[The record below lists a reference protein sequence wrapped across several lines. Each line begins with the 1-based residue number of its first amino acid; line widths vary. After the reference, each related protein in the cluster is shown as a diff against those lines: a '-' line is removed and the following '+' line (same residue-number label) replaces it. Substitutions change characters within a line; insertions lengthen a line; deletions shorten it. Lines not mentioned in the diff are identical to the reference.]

1 MSIQALLA
9 HKLRSVLTMLGIII
23 GIASVVSVIA
33 LGKASQKQ
41 ILSEIRRIGTDTISI
56 YPGKNWGDLQFGKI
70 KTLTVA
76 DADALSQQ
84 SYVQNVTPLM
94 ISGGL
99 LTYRNSML
107 RPALWRWQ
115 PLLCRRRAG
124 DNQRPFF

>member
-9 HKLRSVLTMLGIII
+9 HKLRSVLTMFGIII
-23 GIASVVSVIA
+23 GIVFVVSVIA

-56 YPGKNWGDLQFGKI
+56 YPRKNWGDLQFGKI

-76 DADALSQQ
+76 DADVLSQQ

-107 RPALWRWQ
+107 SA
-115 PLLCRRRAG
+115 
-124 DNQRPFF
+124 